1 LRQLQPL
8 ACEDEFAMNVPNILL
23 AAPEIWVFGMAC
35 VILLLDLFLREE
47 RRGIV
52 QLLAMVT
59 VIIAAFLTL
68 RAEYVRDGAAIATT
82 FNGSFLRDTM
92 GDVLKLFTYFIVA
105 LVFIYAKFYLRR
117 FNVFRADFYTLALFA
132 LLGIMLLISANSL
145 VMIYL
150 GLELT
155 SLSSYALVAYN
166 RDSSRGSEAAMK
178 YFVLGSMASGMLLY
192 GMSMIYG
199 ATGSLDLDTI
209 GAAVSSGSRDDLVL
223 VFGLTFLVV
232 GLAFKLGVVPFHMW
246 IPDVYEGAPAGVTLF
261 IAAVPKMAAFAMMFR
276 LLQTGLGELH
286 ADWQQMLA
294 VLSLLSIVLG
304 NVAAIA
310 QTNIKRMLA
319 YSTISHM
326 GFVLLGF
333 LPGNSE
339 GYGASMYYVIVY
351 SLMTAAAFG
360 TLILLSSR
368 GIEAEN
374 LDDFKGLNHRN
385 NWYAAVMAMVMFS
398 MAGVPVFVGFFAK
411 WLVIQA
417 TLNAGMAWLAI
428 VAVVFSVI
436 GAFYYLRVVK
446 LMYFDDPETVEPINA
461 PLDFRLAL
469 SLNGVLVIGLGV
481 FSGSLIALCM
491 KSFGA

>member
-1 LRQLQPL
+1 
-8 ACEDEFAMNVPNILL
+8 MNVSNILL
-23 AAPEIWVFGMAC
+23 AAPEIWVFTMAC
-35 VILLLDLFLREE
+35 VILLVDLFLREE
-47 RRGIV
+47 RRGII
-52 QLLAMVT
+52 QLLALAT
-59 VIIAAFLTL
+59 VIFAGFITM
-68 RAEYVRDGAAIATT
+68 RAEYVHDGTFIATA
-82 FNGSFLRDTM
+82 FNGSFLRDPM

-105 LVFIYAKFYLRR
+105 LVFVYAKSYLRQ
-117 FNVFRADFYTLALFA
+117 FNMFRADFYTLSLFA

-155 SLSSYALVAYN
+155 SLSTYALVAYD

-199 ATGSLDLDTI
+199 ATGSLNLDTI
-209 GAAVSSGSRDDLVL
+209 GAAVSSGKRDDLIL
-223 VFGLTFLVV
+223 VFGLVFLVV

-261 IAAVPKMAAFAMMFR
+261 IAAVPKMAAFAMAFR

-294 VLSLLSIVLG
+294 VLSVLSIVLG

-326 GFVLLGF
+326 GFILLGF
-333 LPGNSE
+333 APGTGA

-351 SLMTAAAFG
+351 SLMTAAAFA
-360 TLILLSSR
+360 TIILLSSR
-368 GIEAEN
+368 GVEAEH
-374 LDDFKGLNHRN
+374 LDDFKGLNQRN
-385 NWYAAVMAMVMFS
+385 SWYAAVMAMVMFS

-417 TLNAGMAWLAI
+417 TLQAGMLWLAV
-428 VAVVFSVI
+428 VAVVFSVV

-446 LMYFDDPETVEPINA
+446 LMYFDDPETEVPINA
-461 PLDFRLAL
+461 TLDFSLAL
-469 SLNGVLVIGLGV
+469 SLNGVLVIGLGI
-481 FSGSLIALCM
+481 FSGSLIAVCM
-491 KSFGA
+491 RSFAA